1 MLDVLGS
8 KPRLRIIRE
17 LTDEPRYVSELAD
30 LVDLDGKTTVHHL
43 SVLEEAD
50 LVESYWTGQRKYFRL
65 TCRIELTASPSPERK
80 FVLSTSDLTAEESP
94 VQGPDTPE

>member
-17 LTDEPRYVSELAD
+17 LTDEPRYVSELAE

-65 TCRIELTASPSPERK
+65 TCRIELTASPSPERT
-80 FVLSTSDLTAEESP
+80 FVLSTSDPQTGQSAAHESEP
-94 VQGPDTPE
+94 SG